1 MTGAA
6 LGQQISGY
14 TVRPVTERDV
24 VACNALCTQIHGH
37 HRGGE
42 LLDSIHQGTA
52 MLAERAGQIRGYTSL
67 LGFFGHSVGESTED
81 LKALIAAASEFAG
94 SGFHVPTA
102 NTELLNWCLDNGLRM
117 VKAMTIMSL
126 GLYNQPRGGY
136 MPSIL
141 SSPPYQYGSLRAH
154 QTAYSP
160 SNSSGLNPACRMML
174 LMVPTATSRGL
185 GTIAVYVPVWV
196 RLTNLT

>member
-1 MTGAA
+1 MTIDPKEQNNGIGKRLMQAIIDRASEKEMPGIRLLQDAFHSRSFTLYTKLGFQTRGTTAVVTGAA

-42 LLDSIHQGTA
+42 LSDGIAQGTA

-81 LKALIAAASEFAG
+81 LKALIAAAPEFAG
-94 SGFHVPTA
+94 TGFHVPTD

-136 MPSIL
+136 MPSVL
-141 SSPPYQYGSLRAH
+141 Y
-154 QTAYSP
+154 
-160 SNSSGLNPACRMML
+160 
-174 LMVPTATSRGL
+174 
-185 GTIAVYVPVWV
+185 
-196 RLTNLT
+196 